1 MVFWEGSHGTRKTT
15 SNDAHYDLFFGHQDP
30 RIERNKLYP
39 LYEVIVIA
47 ILAVIA
53 LAQGREDI
61 ERYAK
66 AKRAWLS
73 RFLKL
78 EHGIP
83 HHDVYR
89 RVISRIAP
97 EEIEQ
102 CFMNWVR
109 AIKREYEREVA
120 D

>member
-1 MVFWEGSHGTRKTT
+1 LGIRPPS
-15 SNDAHYDLFFGHQDP
+15 
-30 RIERNKLYP
+30 NKLYP
-39 LYEVIVIA
+39 LYDVIVIT

-53 LAQGREDI
+53 LARGWDDI

-97 EEIEQ
+97 EEIER

-109 AIKREYEREVA
+109 AIRREYEREVA
-120 D
+120 DVKSGGRNTVHRNGGRKLIPNW